1 MRAFGANA
9 CRKRGTLCERVCE
22 SEDRKIVTFD
32 GREIGRRE
40 TLGGVESMSL
50 SHVFVSVG
58 VGAPLASG
66 CVPLFSLLLPDKEY
80 GQEERANL
88 HCIVVTR
95 KWRAGNT
102 RWRSLPEFE

>member
-1 MRAFGANA
+1 M
-9 CRKRGTLCERVCE
+9 CE
-22 SEDRKIVTFD
+22 SEDRRIVTFD

-50 SHVFVSVG
+50 SHMFVSVG

-66 CVPLFSLLLPDKEY
+66 CVPPFSLLLPDKEY

-102 RWRSLPEFE
+102 RVRFSPGLV